1 METQAVACGFFP
13 AQIFMDYVMF
23 ATSEDGDPQKYFP
36 YKPRSFSLRVYLSE
50 QNRALGPLRTM
61 DDIMFYQSPLA
72 SRSQS
77 LRFPGTI
84 TASHLPPGTIA
95 SLPAHKTATLVSKKT
110 HTSDPYYRNNKP
122 DFTASRNLP
131 NRSDVNNND
140 DFPDVKELLLDT
152 WRKSMPA
159 SEDLNGNDRNGFIDI
174 DELLSGV

>member
-1 METQAVACGFFP
+1 MRLCETCKGLQEGESSSIGGHSVMRGHGFIIFFYEMETQAAACGSFP

-36 YKPRSFSLRVYLSE
+36 YKPRSFSLRVHLSE
-50 QNRALGPLRTM
+50 QNRALDPLRTM
-61 DDIMFYQSPLA
+61 DDIVFYQPPLA

-110 HTSDPYYRNNKP
+110 HTSDPYCRNDKP
-122 DFTASRNLP
+122 STCRNLLWG
-131 NRSDVNNND
+131 SQ
-140 DFPDVKELLLDT
+140 LLT
-152 WRKSMPA
+152 A
-159 SEDLNGNDRNGFIDI
+159 
-174 DELLSGV
+174 